1 MSQTPSDLSD
11 GDANSPE
18 EFSSVLTES
27 FFKLLY
33 DGSNVVYIEA
43 MIVIFQYALKSPGVC
58 VHVCVCVCVC
68 VRACVRVHV
77 HVCVHACIHAYVC
90 VCVYM
95 CMSECVCLQLPSNQS
110 VYGQTNT
117 SH

>member
-1 MSQTPSDLSD
+1 MEPTPDACSTAWDSDNTFVLNDSEDTDMSQTPSDLSD

-43 MIVIFQYALKSPGVC
+43 MIVIFQYALK
-58 VHVCVCVCVC
+58 
-68 VRACVRVHV
+68 
-77 HVCVHACIHAYVC
+77 
-90 VCVYM
+90 
-95 CMSECVCLQLPSNQS
+95 
-110 VYGQTNT
+110 
-117 SH
+117 